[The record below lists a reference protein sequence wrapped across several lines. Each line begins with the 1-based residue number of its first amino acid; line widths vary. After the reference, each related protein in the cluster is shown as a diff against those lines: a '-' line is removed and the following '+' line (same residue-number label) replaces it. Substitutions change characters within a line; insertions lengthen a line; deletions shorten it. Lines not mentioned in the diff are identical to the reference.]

1 MDRVEKLPR
10 RPSGSYSFFM
20 TSPNGMERRDP
31 ISPVL
36 KLGTV
41 LATARR
47 DGRSGLI
54 EVRDRGHIH
63 KISIR
68 AGSIVDVAVDG
79 SLVEQ
84 PRPYDPFPAYTKA
97 ASFFALPRPHIVWKP
112 GSKDTR
118 GRVLDPIRVV
128 LGGVT
133 GRLDLFDPAA
143 LVERIPVQVLSIP
156 KHKMHLIGDM
166 PLTRPERE
174 FLHRLRVPTPI
185 PMALWKRG
193 LDPRYAGALIVAL
206 NLLGVWDSEW
216 EPGLL
221 PRLTAA
227 VKILRRLQ
235 ASVNDFDL
243 LGVVDDADPRVTDK
257 AFRRLSL
264 DLHPD
269 RVSRLPES
277 EAKMARTAFEGVA
290 SAYERIRRSRRSRP
304 VRTTSG
310 EPVAR
315 IKLVKIRPSGWREL
329 YAEAVRAHS
338 AGNTV
343 RARAFALKA
352 LAMSPPEDARA
363 RIMQIIARVA

>member
-1 MDRVEKLPR
+1 
-10 RPSGSYSFFM
+10 
-20 TSPNGMERRDP
+20 MERRDP

-41 LATARR
+41 LASARR
-47 DGRSGLI
+47 DGRTGLI
-54 EVRDRGHIH
+54 EVRDRGHVH

-97 ASFFALPRPHIVWKP
+97 ASLFTLPRPHIVWTP
-112 GSKDTR
+112 GSKDAR
-118 GRVLDPIRVV
+118 GRVLDPMRVV

-133 GRLDLFDPAA
+133 GRLDLFDPTT
-143 LVERIPVQVLSIP
+143 LVDRIPVQTLSIP
-156 KHKMHLIGDM
+156 KHKMHLIGEL

-174 FLHRLRVPTPI
+174 FLHRLQVPTPI

-206 NLLGVWDSEW
+206 NLLGVWGSEW

-235 ASVNDFDL
+235 SSANDFDL
-243 LGVVDDADPRVTDK
+243 LGVADDSDPRVTDK

-277 EAKMARTAFEGVA
+277 EVKMAQIAFEGAA
-290 SAYERIRRSRRSRP
+290 SAYERIRNSRRSRP
-304 VRTTSG
+304 VRATSG
-310 EPVAR
+310 EPLAR
-315 IKLVKIRPSGWREL
+315 VNLVKRRPSGWREL
-329 YAEAVRAHS
+329 YTEAVRAHS

-343 RARAFALKA
+343 RARAFAIKT
-352 LAMSPPEDARA
+352 LAMSPPKDIRSE
-363 RIMQIIARVA
+363 IMQIIARVA